1 MLRKAVVPVSL
12 VNCKQCGKLHLQK
25 SSSLY
30 CTDCLGPNNQL
41 SRDIRNYLKAHPQ
54 ATVMDVHR
62 EMGVPLEKV
71 LEYQR
76 EYTYS

>member
-1 MLRKAVVPVSL
+1 MAL

-30 CTDCLGPNNQL
+30 CTDCIGHNNQL
-41 SRDIRNYLKAHPQ
+41 SLAIRNYLKTHPR

-62 EMGVPLEKV
+62 EMGVPLGKV

-76 EYTYS
+76 EHAYS